1 MNNICPNCGAPMNM
15 NECGYC
21 GTMLLNLVDI
31 DVQDRKPVYLKIRHN
46 GKIICAKTVLN
57 EMNVSLRPRYT
68 DLATM
73 DGRFLKKLTEN
84 ELDIECSF
92 HGLYE

>member
-31 DVQDRKPVYLKIRHN
+31 DVQDRKPVYLKIRQN
-46 GKIICAKTVLN
+46 GKIICAKTFLY
-57 EMNVSLRPRYT
+57 EMNVSLRPQY
-68 DLATM
+68 LEFESM
-73 DGRFLKKLTEN
+73 DVRSLKALTEN
-84 ELDIECSF
+84 EIEVECIF
-92 HGLYE
+92 HGLCE